1 MTSALRT
8 FRRFGQAGLFSAI
21 LAGSMLST
29 PVQAANDAPLI
40 AVFTKNFTNPAYAAA
55 RRGADLVAEEK
66 GATTAHFVPESP
78 DNVEQQKALVVE
90 ALAQHPDLVIFV
102 PVDDKAMV
110 EDAAKFTAA
119 GIPVVSFVNR
129 LEGDFITHV
138 GSDDVAVGYNGAK
151 ALFEGMNGS
160 GKVLAIEG
168 NPAAPTSRN
177 RVKGMQNAAAE
188 FPDIEVL
195 GIVTGMYQKPAAY
208 DVTVQ
213 ALKNHP
219 QIDGIWAANDV
230 MVYGALDALNEA
242 DRAAQLVGAN
252 GLDGAINLI
261 EDGTM
266 LATVEFSAFKI
277 ACTAAR
283 AGLRHLDGQDIPD
296 DITVPSVLIDRT
308 NLAPWKVPLNERKC
322 PTWEEIVTP

>member
-1 MTSALRT
+1 MKSLIVAALAAAV
-8 FRRFGQAGLFSAI
+8 GGLVMPAAT
-21 LAGSMLST
+21 LAADG
-29 PVQAANDAPLI
+29 PLI
-40 AVFTKNFTNPAYAAA
+40 VVFTKNLTNPAYAAA
-55 RRGADLVAEEK
+55 RRGVDLVAREK
-66 GATTAHFVPESP
+66 GARTVHFVPDKP

-110 EDAAKFTAA
+110 EDARKFTDA

-129 LEGDFITHV
+129 LEGTFVTHV

-151 ALFEGMNGS
+151 ALFEGLGGK

-177 RVKGMQNAAAE
+177 RVAGMHKAAGEYAG
-188 FPDIEVL
+188 IEVL
-195 GIVTGMYQKPAAY
+195 ETVTGMYQKPAAY
-208 DVTVQ
+208 EVTVA
-213 ALKNHP
+213 ALKKHP
-219 QIDGIWAANDV
+219 EIDGIWAANDV

-242 DRAAQLVGAN
+242 GRSAKLVGAN
-252 GLDGAINLI
+252 GLDRAIQLI

-283 AGLRHLDGQDIPD
+283 AGLKHLDGETVPG

-308 NLAPWKVPLNERKC
+308 NLGPWKVPLEERNC
-322 PTWEEIVTP
+322 PTWEEIVH

>member
-1 MTSALRT
+1 MSNNWKRNCRIAL
-8 FRRFGQAGLFSAI
+8 AGLGVVAFA
-21 LAGSMLST
+21 A
-29 PVQAANDAPLI
+29 VFAVEAKAANAPLI
-40 AVFTKNFTNPAYAAA
+40 AVFTKNNTNPAYAAA
-55 RRGADLVAEEK
+55 RRGVDLVAREK

-90 ALAQHPDLVIFV
+90 ALAQKPDLVIFV

-110 EDAAKFTAA
+110 EDAAKFTQA

-129 LEGDFITHV
+129 LEGEFVAHV

-151 ALFEGMNGS
+151 ALFEGMDGA

-177 RVKGMQNAAAE
+177 RVAGMKKAADE

-195 GIVTGMYQKPAAY
+195 EIVTGMYQKPAAY
-208 DVTVQ
+208 NVTVE
-213 ALKNHP
+213 ALRKHP
-219 QIDGIWAANDV
+219 EIDGIWAANDV
-230 MVYGALDALNEA
+230 MVYGALDAMKEA
-242 DRAAQLVGAN
+242 DRSAKLVGAN
-252 GLDGAINLI
+252 GLDGAIRLI
-261 EDGTM
+261 EEGTM

-283 AGLRHLDGQDIPD
+283 AGLRHLNGEDVPA
-296 DITVPSVLIDRT
+296 DITVPSVLIDSR
-308 NLAPWKVPLNERKC
+308 NLEPWKVPLEERDC
-322 PTWEEIVTP
+322 PSWEEIVRP